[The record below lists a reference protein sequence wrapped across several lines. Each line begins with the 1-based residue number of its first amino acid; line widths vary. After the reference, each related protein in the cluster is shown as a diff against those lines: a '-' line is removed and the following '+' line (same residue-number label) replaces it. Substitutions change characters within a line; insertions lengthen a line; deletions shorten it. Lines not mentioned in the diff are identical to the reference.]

1 MGSMHVGLQAFSPNP
16 NTPTAVPGISSKVEL
31 LGMSQKRALQHIDE
45 ITVKTIAAEDELVAH
60 NGALCVV
67 RRAKSPDTGIPPTIL
82 LLVVRTTLALRRVVL
97 RAILNIV

>member
-1 MGSMHVGLQAFSPNP
+1 MGSMHVGLQAFSPSP

-31 LGMSQKRALQHIDE
+31 LEMSQKRALQHIDE

-67 RRAKSPDTGIPPTIL
+67 GRAKAPDPGIPPTIL